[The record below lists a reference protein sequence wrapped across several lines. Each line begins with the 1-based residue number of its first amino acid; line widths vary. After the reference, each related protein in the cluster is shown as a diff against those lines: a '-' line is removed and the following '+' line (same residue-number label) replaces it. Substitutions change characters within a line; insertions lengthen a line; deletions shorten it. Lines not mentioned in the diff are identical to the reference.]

1 MTGAGSPLD
10 VEVAGDGSDLVLLH
24 GGAGSRDELEDLRA
38 LVGPDRRVIA
48 PDQRAHGRSPD
59 LGELSYPLMAAD
71 TAGVLDE
78 LGVRAADIV
87 GFSDGGIVA
96 LLLARDRPELVGRV
110 VAIGANVSWAPPAPR
125 IYTDG
130 YMARLATITAADLPM
145 PEVRRILPGAVE
157 AWPAIV
163 EKYRALW
170 LGEPGITLAH
180 LAGVRTPVL
189 YVVGDGDT
197 RVEHTVAMYRATPGS
212 QLAVVPGTGHDVP
225 RSRPADLAA
234 IVQRFLE
241 PRLAAQPGQQRPSGA

>member
-10 VEVAGDGSDLVLLH
+10 VEVAGDGPDLVLLH

-38 LVGPDRRVIA
+38 LVGPGRRVIA

-96 LLLARDRPELVGRV
+96 LLLARERPELVGRV

-130 YMARLATITAADLPM
+130 YMARLATIKTDDLPLPDVRQNL
-145 PEVRRILPGAVE
+145 PEAEEG
-157 AWPAIV
+157 WPAIV

-170 LGEPGITLAH
+170 LAEPGITLAD
-180 LAGVRTPVL
+180 LAGVRTPIL

-212 QLAVVPGTGHDVP
+212 QLAVVPGAGHDVP
-225 RSRPADLAA
+225 RSRPVELAA
-234 IVQRFLE
+234 IVHRFLE
-241 PRLAAQPGQQRPSGA
+241 PRRPEDEGRPSR